1 MYLLNL
7 KDQRDIVQ
15 VIEYLVEIHR
25 KNKTVAHVMEKFHL
39 TADQYRM
46 CCNLAMPALAQG
58 NMKGRFTVVR
68 GINKAMREDIKVLY
82 EAVKDDDGK
91 AAAACAGC
99 TRPIATGSRTWC
111 GAARRTRMNEAGA
124 QGRGDHGAGVG
135 AGVR

>member
-46 CCNLAMPALAQG
+46 CCNLAMPAIAQG

-82 EAVKDDDGK
+82 DAVKDDDGK
-91 AAAACAGC
+91 AAA
-99 TRPIATGSRTWC
+99 
-111 GAARRTRMNEAGA
+111 
-124 QGRGDHGAGVG
+124 
-135 AGVR
+135 GVRRLYETYCHREQNVVWGSAEDEDE